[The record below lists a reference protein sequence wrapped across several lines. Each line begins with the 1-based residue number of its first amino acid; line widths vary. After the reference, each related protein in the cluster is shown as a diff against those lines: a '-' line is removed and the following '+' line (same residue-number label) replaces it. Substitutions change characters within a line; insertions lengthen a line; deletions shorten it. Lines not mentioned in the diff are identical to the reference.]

1 MPRGELSLS
10 IAGLEP
16 GPARAWSAGTRAALE
31 WTASLGYRWVQLDG
45 RSLKARDLDR
55 GARRDVAALLR
66 RLGLSVSGIDLW
78 IPPDHF
84 ASATDA
90 DRAVSAATGAL
101 ELVAEL
107 AGLVAG
113 SRPALS
119 LTIPGKPVAGVI
131 EALAA
136 VGAQCGGVVADH
148 AWPVRAGGTL
158 AVGVD
163 PAALLVA
170 GADPVTEVTKLAA
183 MPVSARLS
191 DLAAEGRVIPGA
203 GGLDLAAYDAALA
216 VRGFQ
221 GPRVV
226 DLRGLRDQ
234 AAAAGS
240 IRRSWSE

>member
-16 GPARAWSAGTRAALE
+16 GPAMSWSAGARAALE
-31 WTASLGYRWVQLDG
+31 WAASLGYRCVQLDG
-45 RSLKARDLDR
+45 RSLRARELDR
-55 GARRDVAALLR
+55 GGRRDVAALLR

-78 IPPDHF
+78 IPPEHF

-101 ELVAEL
+101 ELAAEL
-107 AGLVAG
+107 AGLVSG
-113 SRPALS
+113 SCPVLS
-119 LTIPGKPVAGVI
+119 LTLPAKPVAGVI
-131 EALAA
+131 EALAGVCA
-136 VGAQCGGVVADH
+136 QFGAVVADH
-148 AWPVRAGGTL
+148 AWPVHAGGTL
-158 AVGVD
+158 AVGID

-170 GADPVTEVTKLAA
+170 GADPVMEVAKLAA
-183 MPVSARLS
+183 VPASARLS
-191 DLAAEGRVIPGA
+191 DLAAEGRVIPGT

-216 VRGFQ
+216 VRGYQ

-226 DLRGLRDQ
+226 DLRSLRDQ
-234 AAAAGS
+234 AAAADS